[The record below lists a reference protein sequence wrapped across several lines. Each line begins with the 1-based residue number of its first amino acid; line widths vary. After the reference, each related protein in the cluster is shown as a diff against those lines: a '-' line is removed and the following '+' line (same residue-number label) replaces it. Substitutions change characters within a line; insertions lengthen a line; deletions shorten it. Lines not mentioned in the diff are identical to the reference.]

1 MEETVN
7 ICCPG
12 CGGTRHRDLGEL
24 RTPVETMEPHPESL
38 RAMVS
43 QTIPSRLMK
52 CHECSLVF
60 RERSLTSSELRTL
73 YENLPEK
80 NWNYQPESVG
90 SWKAAKRELL
100 RLYAGQQSIRILDI
114 GAFDGT
120 FLSQLP
126 ATWQKHAV
134 EPSTSTAET
143 LKIRGIRRIAEFLE
157 DPSLETELGKFDCIT
172 LLDVFE
178 HLPNPQAAFNRIASL
193 LKPGGTLL
201 VSTGNSDHWTL
212 RLLKGRHWYFHSIQ
226 HLCVPCLQVLRRYA
240 TLTNL
245 RLLVCVHHSHQLRG
259 AAERFDQFVETVYW
273 YLRLKCI
280 WVRWVAT
287 LIQQLPRYHHLLH
300 RADSTKCDALHDHFL
315 VVLQKLPL
323 SP

>member
-1 MEETVN
+1 
-7 ICCPG
+7 
-12 CGGTRHRDLGEL
+12 
-24 RTPVETMEPHPESL
+24 MEPHPESL

-43 QTIPSRLMK
+43 QTMPSRLMK

-134 EPSTSTAET
+134 EPSTSTAEL
-143 LKIRGIRRIAEFLE
+143 LKAKGIIRLASFLE
-157 DPSLETELGKFDCIT
+157 DPELTNETGSFDCIT

-178 HLPNPQAAFNRIASL
+178 HLLLPNIALERIASL
-193 LKPGGTLL
+193 LKPEGTLFI
-201 VSTGNSDHWTL
+201 STGNADHWSM
-212 RLLKGRHWYFHSIQ
+212 RLLKGQHWYLHTAQHVSIGSPTFFER
-226 HLCVPCLQVLRRYA
+226 VASKYA
-240 TLTNL
+240 LKLIN
-245 RLLVCVHHSHQLRG
+245 VNSHSHKTRSAREAL
-259 AAERFDQFVETVYW
+259 DDTIETLYW
-273 YLRLKCI
+273 SARKCTSPLT
-280 WVRWVAT
+280 WLAT
-287 LIQQLPRYHHLLH
+287 IIQKTPRYRWLLH
-300 RADSTKCDALHDHFL
+300 KSASGKCDAVNDHVL
-315 VVLQKLPL
+315 LVLQKKRKP
-323 SP
+323 